1 MAETCGAK
9 TRNGGECKKAPLKD
23 KTRCR
28 SHGGSSTGNPS
39 AHGNQNALKH
49 GIYSSVLSDEE
60 KELWDSVELGAVDQ
74 ELRLCRLRLMRTIRA
89 ENEAQGEPELEEFV
103 ERDGG
108 GEATVPNERKYKRRD
123 YAGTVDRL
131 MGRIESLEKTRAA
144 LIESGGGV
152 DDELDGFEVVE
163 YGD

>member
-1 MAETCGAK
+1 MGESCGAK
-9 TRNGGECKKAPLKD
+9 TRNGGVCKKAPIKN
-23 KTRCR
+23 KARCR
-28 SHGGSSTGNPS
+28 LHGGESDGPPK
-39 AHGNQNALKH
+39 GNQNALKH

-60 KELWDSVELGAVDQ
+60 KELWDSVELGAVGQ

-89 ENEAQGEPELEEFV
+89 ENEAQGEPELEEHV

-123 YAGTVDRL
+123 YASTVDRL

-144 LIESGGGV
+144 LIESGGGA
-152 DDELDGFEVVE
+152 DDDLDGFEVVE